1 MSRFTRFVV
10 LAALIAAC
18 NDSPLPPSVIPPGPP
33 TATSLTLSLQSPG
46 SDDGGILLELKGPA
60 LGAVTP
66 ADPTWAFSS
75 EMVSDSVLRVAIVGS
90 VSNAA
95 PFVSVQ
101 LTGPRPRSPNAYRA
115 TILEVTD
122 RAGQLHESLASYRIE
137 ITGR

>member
-1 MSRFTRFVV
+1 MNRFTRGLLV
-10 LAALIAAC
+10 AALIAAC
-18 NDSPLPPSVIPPGPP
+18 TDSPLPPSVIPPEPAA
-33 TATSLTLSLQSPG
+33 ATSLTLSLQSPG

-75 EMVSDSVLRVAIVGS
+75 EMVSDSVLRVAIVGI

-95 PFVSVQ
+95 PLVSVQ
-101 LTGPRPRSPNAYRA
+101 LTDPRSPNAYRA

-122 RAGQLHESLASYRIE
+122 RAGQLPESLASYRIE